1 MSPDSHA
8 KLRIEGQKL
17 NEEIKAKKKLL
28 DTITAEL
35 LKGDPGKFPECT
47 VVGESTQVIVPE
59 GEDHERVKELAGE
72 HYDKLFERVT
82 SWKCVKGFG
91 DVVNALF
98 KTQTANAILK
108 RCSKVKSGFVKWN

>member
-1 MSPDSHA
+1 MSQDLLA

-17 NEEIKAKKKLL
+17 NEEIKAKKKRL
-28 DTITAEL
+28 DEIIAEL
-35 LKGDPGKFPECT
+35 LKGEPGKFPECT
-47 VVGESTQVIVPE
+47 IVGESTQVIVPE
-59 GEDHERVKELAGE
+59 GEDDERVKELAGE
-72 HYDKLFERVT
+72 DYGRLFEKVT